1 MPERHD
7 IACISYTSGTTG
19 ASKGVLVPWGRL
31 WPNEAWIDLTGDD
44 VYYCSFPVFHMSGML
59 PLAWVGFP
67 GGQVVLR
74 ESFKTQHFWEDV
86 RKFGCTTTA
95 LIPAMMNWLIDE
107 PRATT
112 ISTTRLRF
120 VNGAPVVPRVEEF
133 KSRFGVQMRTV
144 FGNTEIGTP
153 LCIGPD
159 VTADWESTALR
170 VTPGYEVRVVDEH
183 DYELPPGQMGEFVVR
198 TTEPWRMMVGYFGM
212 PEQTAAA
219 WRNGWFHTG
228 DGLVQ
233 DERGRYH
240 FVDRIKDSIRRRGEN
255 ISSMEVEAFVNE
267 HPAVARRSRSRCP
280 RSTARTR

>member
-1 MPERHD
+1 M
-7 IACISYTSGTTG
+7 
-19 ASKGVLVPWGRL
+19 
-31 WPNEAWIDLTGDD
+31 
-44 VYYCSFPVFHMSGML
+44 
-59 PLAWVGFP
+59 
-67 GGQVVLR
+67 
-74 ESFKTQHFWEDV
+74 
-86 RKFGCTTTA
+86 
-95 LIPAMMNWLIDE
+95 
-107 PRATT
+107 
-112 ISTTRLRF
+112 RF

-170 VTPGYEVRVVDEH
+170 VAPGYDVRVVDEH

-267 HPAVARRSRSRCP
+267 HPAVAETVAIAVPSEHGEDEVKVCVVLHESADAPPRRAARVP
-280 RSTARTR
+280 RRAHARVHGAALHRVPRQPRTHRGDAAHQEAAAARAPAQRTHLGRHGRAT